1 MMELSSLLSFAQV
14 DSLTKTRFVIGISAP
29 ELFHAGVNIDLGKSN
44 ELGASA
50 GIGPS
55 MGTVWPTLNIEH
67 RLYFGKI
74 IESTNRKRW
83 FFKQGATLFTADKD
97 QKALT
102 FTVGADLKS
111 KASNNGWTID
121 IGGFILFQNDRDRKN
136 QFYPALRFQHYNYFK
151 KAKK

>member
-1 MMELSSLLSFAQV
+1 MASAQS
-14 DSLTKTRFVIGISAP
+14 DTLTKTRFVIGLSAP
-29 ELFHAGVNIDLGKSN
+29 ELLHTGISFDLGKIN
-44 ELGASA
+44 QFGATA

-74 IESTNRKRW
+74 IASTNRRRW
-83 FFKQGATLFTADKD
+83 FFKQGFTWFTEDKD

-121 IGGFILFQNDRDRKN
+121 IGGFVLLQNDRDRKN